1 MTAQLLRKALF
12 GGVFGRDQYEL
23 ATQPIVSGGLH
34 AVRFMVIELR
44 AGRIVSMAD
53 TKPEALAGARKVL
66 TCLGRAVN
74 EPLWRQQQLWA
85 EAGPAAVAQS
95 NAADTPRRV
104 SRRRREVFN
113 RSEGRCHYCCTPLT
127 LDGTWHIEHQLPR
140 ALGGTDEPLN
150 LVAACEPCNLSK
162 SDQTALEFMVK
173 RRA

>member
-1 MTAQLLRKALF
+1 MTAQLLRKALY

-44 AGRIVSMAD
+44 VGRIVSMAD

-66 TCLGRAVN
+66 TCLGRAAN

-85 EAGPAAVAQS
+85 EAGPIEAAQS
-95 NAADTPRRV
+95 EVAGALRRVPRR
-104 SRRRREVFN
+104 RHEVFN
-113 RSEGRCHYCCTPLT
+113 RSEGRCHYCSRPLT
-127 LDGTWHIEHQLPR
+127 LDGSWHIEHQLPR
-140 ALGGTDEPLN
+140 ALGGTDDPLN
-150 LVAACEPCNLSK
+150 LVAACGPCNLSK